1 MRRGGA
7 NTVVLPRD
15 KRFKISDNV
24 SLPLFG
30 EIDLHLPDFFVIK
43 IKKGYKL
50 VSPVTKTGAISSRKG
65 EKAFKIIKNESNEL
79 FLHEPSF
86 PKIHLKEFSKKDR
99 DTIEKYF
106 HKIQSHHS
114 SILLS
119 NSKSSNSKSSNSK
132 SSNSKSSNSKSSKS
146 KHSFVAP
153 SFIDPATG
161 SSVSTI
167 STRSYDTVTD
177 VTLPSGKKKYN
188 VYKTREEEKSDQK
201 KERNV
206 MASQDTRRIS
216 RLARIASKKQG
227 KGAKKTRRRK
237 RI

>member
-30 EIDLHLPDFFVIK
+30 EIDLHLPEFFVIK
-43 IKKGYKL
+43 MKKGYKL
-50 VSPVTKTGAISSRKG
+50 VSPVTKNGAISSRKG

-119 NSKSSNSKSSNSK
+119 NSKSSNSKSS
-132 SSNSKSSNSKSSKS
+132 KS

-153 SFIDPATG
+153 SFIEPATG
-161 SSVSTI
+161 SSVSNI

-188 VYKTREEEKSDQK
+188 VYKTREEEKADQK

>member
-15 KRFKISDNV
+15 KRFKISDNI

-114 SILLS
+114 SILL
-119 NSKSSNSKSSNSK
+119 
-132 SSNSKSSNSKSSKS
+132 SNSKSSNSKSSKS

>member
-1 MRRGGA
+1 MYGGS

-30 EIDLHLPDFFVIK
+30 EITLHLPDFFVIK
-43 IKKGYKL
+43 MKKGYKL
-50 VSPVTKTGAISSRKG
+50 VSPVTKTGAISSRNGK
-65 EKAFKIIKNESNEL
+65 KSFKIIKNEINEL

-86 PKIHLKEFSKKDR
+86 PQIHLKEFSKKDR

-106 HKIQSHHS
+106 HKIPSHYS
-114 SILLS
+114 SKLR
-119 NSKSSNSKSSNSK
+119 SKTT
-132 SSNSKSSNSKSSKS
+132 SSKS

-153 SFIDPATG
+153 SFIEPAPG
-161 SSVSTI
+161 SHVSSI
-167 STRSYDTVTD
+167 SSDRIMDLDID

-188 VYKTREEEKSDQK
+188 VYKTREEEKADQK

-227 KGAKKTRRRK
+227 KGAKKTRRRR